1 MAEIRIEKTT
11 HPKEKPDS
19 DKLSFGKYFT
29 DHMFV
34 MNYEKGKGW
43 FDPRVVPFAPF
54 EISPAAMVLHYAPE
68 IFEGLKAYRTPDGT
82 VQLFRPQENI
92 DRMNRSA
99 ERMCLPQIDPK
110 LFMEGLLTLV
120 KTDQDWVPSGAD
132 TTLYIRPFLFAT
144 DEKLGVHAPSKCTF
158 AIILSP
164 VGPYFPEGVN
174 PVKIFIEKEDVRA
187 VRGGTGFAK
196 CGGNYAGS
204 LRAGERAEAKGF
216 AQVLWLDGVEKK
228 YVEEGGGMNIMF
240 KIKGKVVTP
249 ALLGT
254 VLPGITRKSVI
265 EMLKSW
271 GVEVEERLVTL
282 EEILEGIKNGDVEEA
297 WCTGTG
303 AVISPIG
310 EFATEDET
318 YPIGEF
324 KSGPLALKLYHSLTD
339 LQFGRS
345 EDKFGWTVRVA
356 R

>member
-1 MAEIRIEKTT
+1 MAEIRIEKTA

-19 DKLSFGKYFT
+19 GNLSFGKYFT

-34 MNYEKGKGW
+34 MDYEKERGW

-54 EISPAAMVLHYAPE
+54 ELSPAAMVLHYAPE
-68 IFEGLKAYRTPDGT
+68 IFEGMKAYRTPDGS
-82 VQLFRPQENI
+82 VQLFRPEENI
-92 DRMNRSA
+92 SRMNKSA
-99 ERMCLPQIDPK
+99 ERMCLPQIDPE

-120 KTDQDWVPSGAD
+120 KTDIDWVPSGAD

-144 DEKLGVHAPSKCTF
+144 DEKLGVHAPSKCIF

-174 PVKIFIEKEDVRA
+174 PVRIFIEKEDVRA
-187 VRGGTGFAK
+187 VRGGTGYAK

-204 LRAGERAEAKGF
+204 LRAGERAGAKGF
-216 AQVLWLDGVEKK
+216 SQVLWLDGVEKK
-228 YVEEGGGMNIMF
+228 YVEEGGSMNIMF
-240 KIKGKVVTP
+240 KIKDKVVTP
-249 ALLGT
+249 ALTGT

-265 EMLKSW
+265 EMLRSW

-282 EEILEGIKNGDVEEA
+282 EEILKGIKNGDVEEA
-297 WCTGTG
+297 WCCGTA

-310 EFATEDET
+310 EFATEDER

-324 KSGPLALKLYHSLTD
+324 KSGPLALKLYHALTD
-339 LQFGRS
+339 LQFGRR
-345 EDKFGWTVRVA
+345 EDNFSWMVRVA
-356 R
+356 

>member
-1 MAEIRIEKTT
+1 M
-11 HPKEKPDS
+11 
-19 DKLSFGKYFT
+19 
-29 DHMFV
+29 
-34 MNYEKGKGW
+34 
-43 FDPRVVPFAPF
+43 
-54 EISPAAMVLHYAPE
+54 
-68 IFEGLKAYRTPDGT
+68 
-82 VQLFRPQENI
+82 
-92 DRMNRSA
+92 
-99 ERMCLPQIDPK
+99 
-110 LFMEGLLTLV
+110 
-120 KTDQDWVPSGAD
+120 
-132 TTLYIRPFLFAT
+132 
-144 DEKLGVHAPSKCTF
+144 
-158 AIILSP
+158 
-164 VGPYFPEGVN
+164 
-174 PVKIFIEKEDVRA
+174 
-187 VRGGTGFAK
+187 
-196 CGGNYAGS
+196 
-204 LRAGERAEAKGF
+204 
-216 AQVLWLDGVEKK
+216 LWLDGVEKK

-297 WCTGTG
+297 WCTGTA

-324 KSGPLALKLYHSLTD
+324 KSGPLALRLYHSLTD

>member
-1 MAEIRIEKTT
+1 MAEIRIEKTA

-43 FDPRVVPFAPF
+43 FNPRVVPFAPF

-99 ERMCLPQIDPK
+99 ERMCLPQIDPE

-196 CGGNYAGS
+196 CGGNYAG
-204 LRAGERAEAKGF
+204 
-216 AQVLWLDGVEKK
+216 
-228 YVEEGGGMNIMF
+228 
-240 KIKGKVVTP
+240 
-249 ALLGT
+249 
-254 VLPGITRKSVI
+254 
-265 EMLKSW
+265 
-271 GVEVEERLVTL
+271 
-282 EEILEGIKNGDVEEA
+282 
-297 WCTGTG
+297 
-303 AVISPIG
+303 
-310 EFATEDET
+310 
-318 YPIGEF
+318 
-324 KSGPLALKLYHSLTD
+324 
-339 LQFGRS
+339 
-345 EDKFGWTVRVA
+345 
-356 R
+356 

>member
-1 MAEIRIEKTT
+1 MAEIRIEKTA

-19 DKLSFGKYFT
+19 GNLSFGKYFT

-34 MNYEKGKGW
+34 MNYEKDKGW
-43 FDPRVVPFAPF
+43 FDPRIVPFAPF

-68 IFEGLKAYRTPDGT
+68 VFEGLKAYRRPDGS

-92 DRMNRSA
+92 ARMNRSA
-99 ERMCLPQIDPK
+99 ERMCLPQIDLE
-110 LFMEGLLTLV
+110 LFMEALLALV
-120 KTDQDWVPSGAD
+120 RTDSDWVPAGED

-144 DEKLGVHAPSKCTF
+144 DPKLGVHAPSMCTF

-204 LRAGERAEAKGF
+204 LRAGERAEANGF

-240 KIKGKVVTP
+240 KIKDKVVTP

-271 GVEVEERLVTL
+271 NIEVEERLVTL
-282 EEILEGIKNGDVEEA
+282 EEILTGIKNGDVEEA
-297 WCTGTG
+297 WCCGTA

-310 EFATEDET
+310 EFATEDEQYT
-318 YPIGEF
+318 IGGF
-324 KSGPLALKLYHSLTD
+324 KSGPLSLKLYHALTD
-339 LQFGRS
+339 LQFGRT
-345 EDKFGWTVRVA
+345 EDSFGWTVRVA
-356 R
+356 